1 MEQTTIEKVLNQ
13 LSEER
18 IQDSQELKNLR
29 TVQEVQQQSIR
40 ENQSEITSFGKDL
53 GNLKSG
59 QEAILKRIAM
69 PLKQV
74 EDLSVKIDAHGE
86 LLKKPL
92 TQKVIHEHHFP
103 KLLYATV
110 VLFTIC
116 ICIGMGW
123 FQTEQR
129 LDRYQINDTKWRKLL
144 LGAKPTLTKIMQ
156 DVATAVDNDPEKARD
171 AVEKEEKHNQQV
183 WDLHQKMLADSAEMR
198 ALKTAN
204 PSDNNTH
211 KNKPVI
217 HEPTQRQL
225 PIALSSLKKRK
236 LNCCKSFWISKNRF

>member
-110 VLFTIC
+110 ALFTIC
-116 ICIGMGW
+116 ICLGMGW
-123 FQTEQR
+123 FQTQQR
-129 LDRYQINDTKWRKLL
+129 LDQYKNNDTKWRKLL
-144 LGAKPTLTKIMQ
+144 LGAKPFLTKIMQ
-156 DVATAVDNDPEKARD
+156 DVETAVANDPETARV
-171 AVEKEEKHNQQV
+171 AVEKEEIHNQQV
-183 WDLHQKMLADSAEMR
+183 WNLHQKMMSDSAELQ
-198 ALKTAN
+198 ALKTGN
-204 PSDNNTH
+204 PGD
-211 KNKPVI
+211 KNM
-217 HEPTQRQL
+217 R
-225 PIALSSLKKRK
+225 KK
-236 LNCCKSFWISKNRF
+236 